1 MLLLLDNARSTEQVR
16 PLLPGSPGCMVLIT
30 SRSQLTGLVAA
41 EGARPLPLDLLSPAE
56 ALELFARRMGADR
69 VAAEPAAASE
79 LIEQSARLPLALSVT
94 CARAV
99 TRPGVALGDL
109 AAELRDAR
117 GRLDALEN
125 DDVTT
130 DLRAVFSWSYHRLSP
145 QAARMF
151 RLLGLHP
158 GPDISAAA
166 AASLAG
172 TAATAARAAL
182 AELTGASLLVED
194 RCGRFGCHELL
205 RAYAAERA
213 AADETADQR
222 EKARGRLFDHY
233 VRSARAGS
241 ARLYPGRSQ
250 VQPSPEKP
258 HVIPEEFKT
267 YEAVLG
273 WFAAENRV
281 LRAVHAMAFESG
293 HDDSC
298 WTLAWY
304 WTPLLLRSGQLPAVA
319 ALQRTSLACALRLRD
334 PVALAHVHYELGHVS
349 ERLGDFEEGHAHLA
363 QALELFAMLGDEVN
377 IAQTRHGLSALLNR
391 QGRYAEA
398 LEHAKEGLRL
408 RRSVATPAMVAYSE
422 NAVGWLYAHLGQYAE
437 ALRHCEHALELH
449 RESGSRTG
457 AADTLDS
464 IAFVYEQLGDTEQA
478 IAHYQEALDIYR
490 NIGDPEGESRG

>member
-1 MLLLLDNARSTEQVR
+1 
-16 PLLPGSPGCMVLIT
+16 
-30 SRSQLTGLVAA
+30 
-41 EGARPLPLDLLSPAE
+41 
-56 ALELFARRMGADR
+56 
-69 VAAEPAAASE
+69 
-79 LIEQSARLPLALSVT
+79 
-94 CARAV
+94 
-99 TRPGVALGDL
+99 VALADL

-117 GRLDALEN
+117 GRLDALET

-145 QAARMF
+145 LAARMF

-166 AASLAG
+166 AASVAG
-172 TAATAARAAL
+172 TTLAAARAAL
-182 AELTGASLLVED
+182 AELTGTSLLAED
-194 RCGRFGCHELL
+194 RSGRFGCHELL

-222 EKARGRLFDHY
+222 EKARSRLLDHY
-233 VRSARAGS
+233 VRTAQAGC

-250 VQPSPEKP
+250 VQPSPGKP
-258 HVIPEEFKT
+258 HVTPEEFKT
-267 YEAVLG
+267 YEAVLE

-281 LRAVHAMAFESG
+281 LRAVHALAFESG
-293 HDDSC
+293 HDDAC
-298 WTLAWY
+298 WTLAWC
-304 WTPLLLRSGQLPAVA
+304 WSPILLRSGQMPAVA

-363 QALELFAMLGDEVN
+363 QALDLFAMLGDEVN

-398 LEHAKEGLRL
+398 LEHAKEALRL
-408 RRSVATPAMVAYSE
+408 RRSFATPAMAAYSE

-437 ALRHCEHALELH
+437 ALRHCEHALDLH

-478 IAHYQEALDIYR
+478 LAYYEQALDIYR
-490 NIGDPEGESRG
+490 GIGDPEGESRGLIMLGDVQFAAGQRAAAERSWQQAAEVLSRIGGDTAQVRERLGKLAAAGATGAGTAISA